1 MKFLGNGLQPLKFV
15 TLALNFIHE
24 MRGVCTVSLL
34 SDCDYC
40 GQFFLYEDRKLFCS
54 TQCQHD
60 YAGATNGAKRFNLTV
75 EKKAA
80 WEKKKFEEAV

>member
-1 MKFLGNGLQPLKFV
+1 M
-15 TLALNFIHE
+15 
-24 MRGVCTVSLL
+24 
-34 SDCDYC
+34 
-40 GQFFLYEDRKLFCS
+40 
-54 TQCQHD
+54 D

>member
-15 TLALNFIHE
+15 ILALKFTHE

-40 GQFFLYEDRKLFCS
+40 GQFFIFESRKLFCS
-54 TQCQHD
+54 ERCKLD
-60 YAGATNGAKRFNLTV
+60 YAGATNNSRRFNLTV